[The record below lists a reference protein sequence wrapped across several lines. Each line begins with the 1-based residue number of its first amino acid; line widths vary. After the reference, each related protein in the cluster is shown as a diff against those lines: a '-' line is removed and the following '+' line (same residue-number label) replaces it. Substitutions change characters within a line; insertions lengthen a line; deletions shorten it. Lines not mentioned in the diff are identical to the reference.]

1 VHSLQRRWCKTCR
14 PPGSGGARCEHGKQ
28 MSRCVKCKGS
38 GVCEHSRLK
47 HRCKQCKKCK

>member
-1 VHSLQRRWCKTCR
+1 
-14 PPGSGGARCEHGKQ
+14 
-28 MSRCVKCKGS
+28 VKCKGS

>member
-1 VHSLQRRWCKTCR
+1 
-14 PPGSGGARCEHGKQ
+14 